1 LKDLET
7 PVSIDWTTFT
17 PWQALSGGIL
27 IGLAS
32 VVLVLWN
39 GHIAGISGI
48 LGGLLIRVEGDS
60 AWRFAFI
67 LGLLAAPWLWAAV
80 HHGGLQ
86 QSSFSPGSPWGW
98 GQLVVGGLLVGFGTR
113 LANGCTSGHGVCGLA
128 RFSPRSLV
136 AVLIFMSAGM
146 ATVFMT
152 RHVGGM

>member
-1 LKDLET
+1 
-7 PVSIDWTTFT
+7 VSIDWSAFT
-17 PWQALSGGIL
+17 PWPALSGGIL

-39 GHIAGISGI
+39 GRIAGISGI
-48 LGGLLIRVEGDS
+48 LGGLLSRVEGDN
-60 AWRFAFI
+60 AWRLAFI
-67 LGLLAAPWLWAAV
+67 LGLLAAPWLWAAKFTTAACRKAV
-80 HHGGLQ
+80 SHPPRH
-86 QSSFSPGSPWGW
+86 WEW

-128 RFSPRSLV
+128 RLSLRSLV

-152 RHVGGM
+152 RHLAGV

>member
-1 LKDLET
+1 M
-7 PVSIDWTTFT
+7 SIDWSAFT
-17 PWQALSGGIL
+17 PWPALSGGIL

-39 GHIAGISGI
+39 GRIAGISGI
-48 LGGLLIRVEGDS
+48 LGGLLSRVEGDN
-60 AWRFAFI
+60 AWRLAFI
-67 LGLLAAPWLWAAV
+67 LGLLAAPWLWAAK
-80 HHGGLQ
+80 HHGSLP
-86 QSSFSPGSPWGW
+86 QSSFSPASPWEW

-128 RFSPRSLV
+128 RLSLRSLV

-152 RHVGGM
+152 RHLAGV

>member
-1 LKDLET
+1 M
-7 PVSIDWTTFT
+7 SIDWISFS
-17 PWQALSGGIL
+17 PWQALFGGIL

-39 GHIAGISGI
+39 GRIAGISGI
-48 LGGLLIRVEGDS
+48 LGGLLIRAEGDS

-80 HHGGLQ
+80 HHGNLPR
-86 QSSFSPGSPWGW
+86 SSFSPGSRWEW
-98 GQLVVGGLLVGFGTR
+98 GQLVLGGLLVGFGTR

-128 RFSPRSLV
+128 RSSPRSLV
-136 AVLIFMSAGM
+136 AVFIFISAGV

-152 RHVGGM
+152 RHIAGV